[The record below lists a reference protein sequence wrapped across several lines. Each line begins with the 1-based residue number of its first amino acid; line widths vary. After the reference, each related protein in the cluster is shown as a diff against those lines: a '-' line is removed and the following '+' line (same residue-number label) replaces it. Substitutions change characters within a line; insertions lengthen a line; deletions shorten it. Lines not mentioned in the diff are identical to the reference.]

1 MNDDDWAVIGDKAVL
16 VFCLVVIVLYF
27 TGVLR

>member
-1 MNDDDWAVIGDKAVL
+1 MNDDDWVVIGDKAVL
-16 VFCLVVIVLYF
+16 VLCLVVIVLYF